1 MPLSCKF
8 TTNIVPLYNFSN
20 NFCKFAP
27 CNRCKSR
34 TNSAMR
40 KIVKIIVVA
49 LLFGAMFVSCHRSA
63 TKHSGESDT
72 LSYII
77 GLNVGHSLM
86 EMDSTLNIEA
96 VCLAIRDVYNGTQ
109 KMTLEEARD
118 YYLAEKT
125 YFVHEKAQAYQ
136 ERYLTD
142 LSKRDRKYVRTR
154 SGVTYKILRLGDQSH
169 VGSMSARD
177 TVKIVFKLTDE
188 HGTVIVEA
196 DTLRD
201 SYRNLLKG
209 LQEVVKLAGDGAH
222 FNAWLPSKTAYDVSG
237 NKELGIG
244 ANVMLNY
251 DVEILDIKYNR

>member
-1 MPLSCKF
+1 MRLAIDIDRRS
-8 TTNIVPLYNFSN
+8 
-20 NFCKFAP
+20 
-27 CNRCKSR
+27 KSI
-34 TNSAMR
+34 MK
-40 KIVKIIVVA
+40 KIVGFLTVI
-49 LLFGAMFVSCHRSA
+49 LLFGAMFVSCHRSS
-63 TKHSGESDT
+63 TKYSGESDT
-72 LSYII
+72 LSYIV
-77 GLNVGHSLM
+77 GLNVAHALM
-86 EMDSTLNIEA
+86 EMDSTLNVDA
-96 VCLAIRDVYNGTQ
+96 VCAAIRDTYNGTP

-125 YFVHEKAQAYQ
+125 YFVHEKAQAHQ

-169 VGSMSARD
+169 VGSMSSRD

-188 HGTVIVEA
+188 QGNVLVEA

-201 SYRNLLKG
+201 SYRNLVKG
-209 LQEVVKLAGDGAH
+209 LQEVVKLAGEGAH

-237 NKELGIG
+237 NEKLGIG
-244 ANVMLNY
+244 ANVLLNY